1 MILRDEEHE
10 VDEGEWEEEIH
21 KRECGL
27 IISLGDKV
35 GISEYGSAA
44 WST

>member
-1 MILRDEEHE
+1 MILRDEEYG
-10 VDEGEWEEEIH
+10 VDEGKWEEEIH

-27 IISLGDKV
+27 IISPGEKIR
-35 GISEYGSAA
+35 ISEYGSAA